1 LYLISDYEDTFVMR
15 ISKLAS
21 CLLVMTL
28 SAITSFGVST
38 KKSDDLPFWTGKPD
52 AAAFEKMM
60 DERLVRAQAA
70 LDRLLAVKGT
80 RTVANTLTLYDEI
93 LIQLDAAS
101 SQSGLMQVVHPDKAL
116 REAAEK
122 VTQKVSSFYTALS
135 LNRGVYDALASL
147 DLKGVDA
154 ATRYYVERTLRDFRL
169 SGVDKDEA
177 TRARITAIRDE
188 LVLIGQ
194 EFDKNIRSDVRT
206 VTAKDV
212 SELEGLPADYIS
224 RHKPDAN
231 GVITLTTDYP
241 DSLPVFTYAKNED
254 LRKRMYIAYNNR
266 AYPQNID
273 VLNRLISRRYEL
285 ANLIGYTTWAD
296 YITANKMIGNAKNA
310 SDFIDKIVTAS
321 EAKAK
326 REYQS
331 LLKRK
336 QQDIPGAQVV
346 NAWEKSY
353 WSELLRRSDYNFDSQ
368 QVRPYFSYV
377 YVKKG
382 VLDVTSRL
390 FGLTYKQVQ
399 NAPVWYPDVECWEMF
414 ENGKLIGR
422 FYLDMH
428 PRADKYKHA
437 AEFVVRIGVLGRQI
451 PEATLVCNLPGGE
464 AGDPGLMEHDDVVTF
479 FHEFGHLIHELL
491 AGRQQWIG
499 IGGISNEQD
508 FIEAPSQMLE
518 EWTWDAKTLATFA
531 KHYKTGEP
539 IPAELVK
546 QMKRAN
552 EFGKALG
559 VRRQMT
565 YAKLSLSIYDRDP
578 KQVNTDALVAQLTKQ
593 YEPFPYVEDT
603 HFQTAF
609 GHLDG
614 YSAVYY
620 TYMWSL
626 VIAKDLFSQFDKS
639 NLLAPGDAAL
649 RYRTKIL
656 SRGGSAP
663 ARVLV
668 EDFMGR
674 PIDFKAYED
683 WLNEE
688 Q

>member
-1 LYLISDYEDTFVMR
+1 MKTSRLFTIT
-15 ISKLAS
+15 
-21 CLLVMTL
+21 MTIIL
-28 SAITSFGVST
+28 SAVST
-38 KKSDDLPFWTGKPD
+38 FGFFRTKSNDAPFWTGKPD
-52 AAAFEKMM
+52 AAAFEKTM
-60 DERLVRAQAA
+60 DERLASAQLF
-70 LDRLLAVKGT
+70 LDRLLAVKGK
-80 RTVANTLTLYDEI
+80 RTIENTLTLYDEI
-93 LIQLDAAS
+93 LIHLDTAGNQA
-101 SQSGLMQVVHPDKAL
+101 GLMAIAHPDKSL

-122 VTQKVSSFYTALS
+122 VTQKVSSFGTALS
-135 LNRGVYDALASL
+135 LNRGVYDALSAL
-147 DLKGVDA
+147 DLKATDA
-154 ATRYYVERTLRDFRL
+154 ATRFYVERTLRDFRL

-177 TRARITAIRDE
+177 TRARITALRDE

-194 EFDKNIRSDVRT
+194 DFDKNIRSDVRT
-206 VTAKDV
+206 VTINDV
-212 SELEGLPADYIS
+212 SELDGLPADYIS
-224 RHKPDAN
+224 RHKPDAS

-241 DSLPVFTYAKNED
+241 DALPIFTYAKSED

-273 VLNRLISRRYEL
+273 VLNRLISRRFEL
-285 ANLIGYTTWAD
+285 ANLLGYTTWAD

-326 REYQS
+326 REYAA
-331 LLKRK
+331 LLARK
-336 QQDIPGAQVV
+336 QQDVPGSTVV
-346 NAWEKSY
+346 NPWEKSY

-368 QVRPYFSYV
+368 KVRPYFSYSN
-377 YVKKG
+377 VKKG
-382 VLDVTSRL
+382 VLDVTSTL
-390 FGLTYKQVQ
+390 FGLTFKQVK

-428 PRADKYKHA
+428 PREDKFKHA
-437 AEFVVRIGVLGRQI
+437 AEFVVRTGVLNRQI
-451 PEATLVCNLPGGE
+451 PEATLECNLPGGD
-464 AGDPGLMEHDDVVTF
+464 ASDPGLMEHDDVVTF
-479 FHEFGHLIHELL
+479 FHEFGHLLHELL
-491 AGRQQWIG
+491 AGRQRWIG
-499 IGGISNEQD
+499 IAGISTEQD
-508 FIEAPSQMLE
+508 FVEAPSQMLE
-518 EWTWDAKTLATFA
+518 EWVWDPKTLATFA

-539 IPAELVK
+539 IPGELVK
-546 QMKRAN
+546 QMKRAS

-559 VRRQMT
+559 VRRQMI
-565 YAKLSLSIYDRDP
+565 YAKLSLSIYNRDP
-578 KQVNTDALVAQLTKQ
+578 KLVNTDTMVAELTKK
-593 YEPFPYVEDT
+593 YEPFPFLEDT

-656 SRGGSAP
+656 ARGGSAP

-674 PIDFKAYED
+674 PIEFKAYED

-688 Q
+688 E